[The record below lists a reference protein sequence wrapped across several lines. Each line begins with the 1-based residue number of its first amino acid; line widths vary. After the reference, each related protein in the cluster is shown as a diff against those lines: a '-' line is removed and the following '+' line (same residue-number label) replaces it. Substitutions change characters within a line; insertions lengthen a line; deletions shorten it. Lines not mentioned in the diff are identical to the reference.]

1 MPTTNTRT
9 DYVTL
14 YRTFAEMYEN
24 LDFIQTL
31 ERLQTGEPTN
41 MHGSNSGSKIEGT
54 NRPLARLAHG
64 MDSLLDQMMLLK
76 TAVVDAANTTTV
88 TWNGTNLVTSASIE
102 VRVNLVAAGQIA
114 AAPSGKISYSILAF
128 TQATASVDWGYVILP
143 MDPTGTTTVSIATA
157 TNADFETALQGSDRM
172 KILPVF
178 YKNSAG
184 NIVWMLGSQ
193 EIIHQDRTFYP
204 GKKHNRFYSL
214 NSSTQALNN
223 ISISGSGNVS
233 WIKDG
238 AVSGDY
244 ELTLPS
250 LTITGP
256 SISQT
261 LAGDVYSAGDADE
274 LQDGYALFINSSD
287 GSVEVQSLNSTD
299 FADSD
304 VLRVMICARSGNNVY
319 FWNGLKLVGTSTAS
333 TGTTVDLFNF
343 QQQLVRLVDDSTSFY
358 LDIVSNSDSNF
369 SENRTLTLDT
379 GNADRTLQLKG
390 AASTYTFNATSF
402 SLQGTYSQ
410 DAGTTLQLQE
420 NGSLYLLGTS
430 GSPSSISLNQASIDL
445 EANCSIDL
453 DSTSTITADNST
465 LALGTGNA
473 VSFGANFSS
482 TGVVSITSNCTI
494 DQDLST
500 TSDVTHSGLE
510 LEDASAFFTIS
521 NFNNS
526 TTFPQITSQHAHGT
540 IGAPTSADASDY
552 LLQLSAKGYNASSAS
567 YETGGYIY
575 VSTDTGTVAAVS
587 DDMPS
592 HMRFGTSPGGG
603 TAVQER
609 MRILSN
615 GFVGLGVSDPDAAL
629 EVFNTS
635 TQLKLSYNSVNF
647 TTFTVSSSG
656 DFDIDTNSGVEHE
669 VTINSERPRSESLTL
684 VCKARSAATSNGS
697 GIPTLDGPLR
707 GSDEGKTTAT
717 FGTAVYTNLSTWGLT
732 GADDRLGAIWVAPRN
747 CIIKK
752 MFFSS
757 DTNFGNYTDDDAL
770 VYSTNNYPG
779 IGNIAGSGWECPLA
793 ASVQL
798 NIYKV
803 SYNQTDDARG
813 GFLGAGADV
822 SVSLEAS
829 SKTLYGSIFD
839 LGGDGTDGTTTWS
852 ESYAGRVV
860 EMEFTEVEIL
870 EGEGFLIH
878 FIDPELVS
886 SSSSES
892 ATSRLSSNLTATP
905 SSISEPILRVTVVVE
920 YPI

>member
-31 ERLQTGEPTN
+31 DRLQSGEPLN
-41 MHGSNSGSKIEGT
+41 MHGSSSSGKVEGT
-54 NRPLARLAHG
+54 NRPLARLSYG

-76 TAVVDAANTTTV
+76 TAVIDAANSTTV
-88 TWNGTNLVTSASIE
+88 TWNGTNLVTNASIGI
-102 VRVNLVAAGQIA
+102 RVNLIAAGQIA
-114 AAPSGKISYSILAF
+114 TASSGKISYSMSAF
-128 TQATASVDWGYVILP
+128 TKATGSIDWGYVVLP
-143 MDPTGTTTVSIATA
+143 MDPTGTTTVSIVTA
-157 TNADFETALQGSDRM
+157 TNTNFEAALQGSDRM

-184 NIVWMLGSQ
+184 NIVWMLGGK

-204 GKKHNRFYSL
+204 GKMHNRFYSL
-214 NSSTQALNN
+214 NSNTQILNN
-223 ISISGSGNVS
+223 ISVTGSGNVS

-238 AVSGDY
+238 AVAGDY
-244 ELTLPS
+244 ELTLPTI
-250 LTITGP
+250 TITGP
-256 SISQT
+256 GISQSLT
-261 LAGDVYSAGDADE
+261 GDIYSPGDADE
-274 LQDGYALFINSSD
+274 LQDGYALFINSSN
-287 GSVEVQSLNSTD
+287 GSAEIQSLNSTD

-304 VLRVMICARSGNNVY
+304 VLRVMICARTGNNVY
-319 FWNGLKLVGTSTAS
+319 FWNGLKLVGTTSAS

-343 QQQLVRLVDDSTSFY
+343 QQQLVRLVDNGTSFY

-369 SENRTLTLDT
+369 SDNRTLTLDT

-390 AASTYTFNATSF
+390 TPTYTFNATSF
-402 SLQGTYSQ
+402 SLEGTYSQ
-410 DAGTTLQLQE
+410 STGTILQLNE
-420 NGSLYLLGTS
+420 NSSINLLGSS
-430 GSPSSISLNQASIDL
+430 GSPSSINLNQASIDL
-445 EANCSIDL
+445 EDGCLIDL
-453 DSTSTITADNST
+453 DTTSTITADNST

-500 TSDVTHSGLE
+500 TSDVMHSGLT
-510 LEDASAFFTIS
+510 LKDASAFLTVS

-526 TTFPQITSQHAHGT
+526 TFPQITSQHAHGT
-540 IGAPTSADASDY
+540 IAAPTSVDQDDY
-552 LLQLSAKGYNASSAS
+552 LLELSAKGYNSISGS
-567 YETGGYIY
+567 YEKGGYIY
-575 VSTDTGTVAAVS
+575 IVTDTGTVASVAN
-587 DDMPS
+587 DMPS
-592 HMRFGTSPGGG
+592 HMRFGTSPGNGN
-603 TAVQER
+603 TVQER

-615 GFVGLGVSDPDAAL
+615 GFVGLGVTDPDAAL
-629 EVFNTS
+629 EIFNTS

-656 DFDIDTNSGVEHE
+656 DFNIDTNSGVEHE

-684 VCKARSAATSNGS
+684 ICKARNAATSNGS
-697 GIPTLDGPLR
+697 GIPTLDGPIR
-707 GSDEGKTTAT
+707 GSDEGKTTST
-717 FGTAVYTNLSTWGLT
+717 FGTAAYTSLATWGLT
-732 GADDRLGAIWVAPRN
+732 GADDRLGAIWVAPRH

-779 IGNIAGSGWECPLA
+779 IGNIAGSGWECPQA

-803 SYNQTDDARG
+803 SYNQTNDARG
-813 GFLGAGADV
+813 GFLGAGSDV
-822 SVSLEAS
+822 SISLEAS
-829 SKTLYGSIFD
+829 SRTLYGAIFN
-839 LGGDGTDGTTTWS
+839 LGGDGTDGATTWS

-860 EMEFTEVEIL
+860 EMEFTEVALL

-886 SSSSES
+886 SSSGES
-892 ATSRLSSNLTATP
+892 ATSRLSSNLTTTP
-905 SSISEPILRVTVVVE
+905 SSPVEPILRVTVVVE